1 MDTDRIDLLHQPY
14 FKHVVEPCGIDRTHS
29 PQQHLLAMF
38 VDDISRLPHKIPEDP
53 PVRIEPVV
61 VLTGVVGFIPEFY
74 PFEVVTIEVQNLLC
88 EIGNIFWMA
97 RGSGCSGSDTYGG
110 RGRSEEDTSELQS
123 RGRRVF

>member
-61 VLTGVVGFIPEFY
+61 VLTGVVGFIPELY
-74 PFEVVTIEVQNLLC
+74 PFAVVTIEVQNLDRKSTRLNSSHVAISYAVFC
-88 EIGNIFWMA
+88 LK
-97 RGSGCSGSDTYGG
+97 TK
-110 RGRSEEDTSELQS
+110 RSL
-123 RGRRVF
+123 